1 MWGWDSWGPPQ
12 QSQFFIG
19 LLGNSVAHYCVR
31 QKKNVTLAVKCCIYQ
46 FPGFLG
52 KQCTVCQYLFVENSW
67 MAIEN
72 FALLILLQS
81 LFSFKSENPLKFH
94 FGNTV
99 MDSF

>member
-31 QKKNVTLAVKCCIYQ
+31 QKNVTLAVKCSIYQ

-52 KQCTVCQYLFVENSW
+52 KQCTVC
-67 MAIEN
+67 
-72 FALLILLQS
+72 
-81 LFSFKSENPLKFH
+81 
-94 FGNTV
+94 
-99 MDSF
+99 